1 MPFALHAQDYDS
13 FVLNYQSVQ
22 VLKDKIRFELV
33 FEQPKKHKIANVL
46 KKGAIL
52 KLIVDTE
59 LQQKKFLKNTV
70 LSSHSLMYY
79 LRYDPLTKQF
89 TAMQDSNTIARNS
102 DAEFL
107 LNLLIKNIVF
117 EIPCR
122 IEKRKQYVLKTKI
135 DLIQSNVQ
143 SWFGVAQL
151 LEPDKVIQ
159 PLAFEYDFSS

>member
-1 MPFALHAQDYDS
+1 
-13 FVLNYQSVQ
+13 
-22 VLKDKIRFELV
+22 
-33 FEQPKKHKIANVL
+33 
-46 KKGAIL
+46 
-52 KLIVDTE
+52 
-59 LQQKKFLKNTV
+59 
-70 LSSHSLMYY
+70 
-79 LRYDPLTKQF
+79 
-89 TAMQDSNTIARNS
+89 MQDSNTIARNS